1 MKQITIIIFF
11 LLATSLSCTK
21 KSANSPTTAGNPS
34 SGTMT
39 TSDSKTSNAST
50 GTRDLSGTWIANEG
64 PRVWEL
70 VISKVDDN
78 TWNASPTLISNSE
91 KDGLIDYGPPGS
103 KGTPGRDHWGNAMFC
118 LLGGGGLKGGQIVGS
133 TDRLGTAPDSRPLT
147 PSNLHATIYH
157 VLGIDPHLQLLD
169 TSGRPVNVLDDPT
182 PISELL

>member
-1 MKQITIIIFF
+1 MKQITFIILF

-34 SGTMT
+34 SGTM

-70 VISKVDDN
+70 VITKVDDN

-103 KGTPGRDHWGNAMFC
+103 KGDELVIVKDGPGKFRVRYAKAENFHGASFWN
-118 LLGGGGLKGGQIVGS
+118 
-133 TDRLGTAPDSRPLT
+133 GTGT
-147 PSNLHATIYH
+147 Y
-157 VLGIDPHLQLLD
+157 
-169 TSGRPVNVLDDPT
+169 DDNSFNFAGVYT
-182 PISELL
+182 GKRKS

>member
-1 MKQITIIIFF
+1 MKQITIIILF
-11 LLATSLSCTK
+11 LLATSLNCTK
-21 KSANSPTTAGNPS
+21 KSANQPTTAGNPS

-70 VISKVDDN
+70 VITRVDDQ

-103 KGTPGRDHWGNAMFC
+103 KGDE
-118 LLGGGGLKGGQIVGS
+118 LVIVGDGPGKFRVRYAKAENFHGAS
-133 TDRLGTAPDSRPLT
+133 FWNGTGT
-147 PSNLHATIYH
+147 Y
-157 VLGIDPHLQLLD
+157 
-169 TSGRPVNVLDDPT
+169 DDNSFNFAGVYT
-182 PISELL
+182 GKRKS